1 MGIKQNK
8 RGFAGYANPQ
18 SQLYLCPSGTALK
31 QSHRTVILMTLH
43 KQCIR
48 DFRVSF
54 RHSQVRMTHLLLERE
69 QIAAV
74 LQPEGSKTVSDLVGG
89 EFGARAFTVPSE
101 VPP

>member
-18 SQLYLCPSGTALK
+18 SQLYLCPSGTTLK
-31 QSHRTVILMTLH
+31 QSHRTVILMALH

-74 LQPEGSKTVSDLVGG
+74 LQPEGSKTVSDLVG
-89 EFGARAFTVPSE
+89 
-101 VPP
+101 

>member
-1 MGIKQNK
+1 M
-8 RGFAGYANPQ
+8 A
-18 SQLYLCPSGTALK
+18 
-31 QSHRTVILMTLH
+31 LH

-54 RHSQVRMTHLLLERE
+54 RHSQVRMTHLFLERE

-74 LQPEGSKTVSDLVGG
+74 LQPEGSKTVPDLVGG